1 MGNSAK
7 KAQAGEHEKALAEN
21 ATAIAARNKE
31 LYRPL
36 QAGFVKEAARDVSGV
51 LGGRANADTAQGF
64 SSSQG
69 ASLGAA
75 GSSGGFGSSR
85 SLMGQAQQGALQS
98 NALGGAL
105 GKANADAQSYKDKGQ
120 LGALK
125 LGQGAQTIAMQGL
138 GTAARAQ
145 NQELIAKSQAASS
158 IQNTNTAF
166 AFDAG
171 AGAYEKFRPKEL
183 SQFEK
188 YQKQIADSLK
198 RQEVEDYY
206 STRQR
211 RGR

>member
-51 LGGRANADTAQGF
+51 LGGRANADTAQAF

-69 ASLGAA
+69 AGMGTS

-85 SLMGQAQQGALQS
+85 SLMGQARQGALQS

-105 GKANADAQSYKDKGQ
+105 GKANATAQSYKDKGQ

-158 IQNTNTAF
+158 MQNTNQAF

-171 AGAYEKFRPKEL
+171 AGLYTLKNPPKTPEADAY
-183 SQFEK
+183 
-188 YQKQIADSLK
+188 KQML
-198 RQEVEDYY
+198 EDAKKLYG
-206 STRQR
+206 TRIT
-211 RGR
+211 

>member
-7 KAQAGEHEKALAEN
+7 KEQAGEHEKALAEN

-51 LGGRANADTAQGF
+51 LGGRANADTAQAF

-69 ASLGAA
+69 AGMGAS

-120 LGALK
+120 VGALK
-125 LGQGAQTIAMQGL
+125 LGQ
-138 GTAARAQ
+138 
-145 NQELIAKSQAASS
+145 
-158 IQNTNTAF
+158 
-166 AFDAG
+166 
-171 AGAYEKFRPKEL
+171 
-183 SQFEK
+183 
-188 YQKQIADSLK
+188 
-198 RQEVEDYY
+198 
-206 STRQR
+206 
-211 RGR
+211 

>member
-7 KAQAGEHEKALAEN
+7 KEQAGEHEKALAEN

-171 AGAYEKFRPKEL
+171 AGAYEKYRPKEP
-183 SQFEK
+183 SQLDLMQE
-188 YQKQIADSLK
+188 QLEGM
-198 RQEVEDYY
+198 RQRREVGDYF

>member
-85 SLMGQAQQGALQS
+85 SLMGQARQGALQS

-105 GKANADAQSYKDKGQ
+105 GKANATAQSYKDKGQ

-158 IQNTNTAF
+158 MQNTNKAF

-171 AGAYEKFRPKEL
+171 AGLYAKFNPQKTPEL
-183 SQFEK
+183 DRLTKAFEEMSK
-188 YQKQIADSLK
+188 NY
-198 RQEVEDYY
+198 RTEN
-206 STRQR
+206 T
-211 RGR
+211 

>member
-105 GKANADAQSYKDKGQ
+105 GKANATAQTYKDKGQ

-158 IQNTNTAF
+158 MQNTNQAF

-171 AGAYEKFRPKEL
+171 AGLYAKFNPQKTPEL
-183 SQFEK
+183 DRLTKAFEEMSNS
-188 YQKQIADSLK
+188 Y
-198 RQEVEDYY
+198 RTEN
-206 STRQR
+206 T
-211 RGR
+211 

>member
-1 MGNSAK
+1 MGSSAK

-51 LGGRANADTAQGF
+51 LGGRANADTAQAF

-69 ASLGAA
+69 AGMGTS

-85 SLMGQAQQGALQS
+85 SLMGQARQGALQS

-105 GKANADAQSYKDKGQ
+105 GKANATAQTYKDKGQ

-158 IQNTNTAF
+158 MQNTNQAF

-171 AGAYEKFRPKEL
+171 AGLYAKFNPQKTPEL
-183 SQFEK
+183 DRLTKAFEEMSNS
-188 YQKQIADSLK
+188 Y
-198 RQEVEDYY
+198 RTEN
-206 STRQR
+206 T
-211 RGR
+211 

>member
-7 KAQAGEHEKALAEN
+7 KAQAGENEKALAEN
-21 ATAIAARNKE
+21 ATAMSARNKE

-51 LGGRANADTAQGF
+51 LGGRANADTAQAF

-69 ASLGAA
+69 AGMGTS

-85 SLMGQAQQGALQS
+85 SLMGQARQGALQS

-158 IQNTNTAF
+158 MQNTNKAF

-171 AGAYEKFRPKEL
+171 AGLYAKFNPQKTPEL
-183 SQFEK
+183 DRLTKAFEEMSK
-188 YQKQIADSLK
+188 NY
-198 RQEVEDYY
+198 RTEN
-206 STRQR
+206 T
-211 RGR
+211 

>member
-7 KAQAGEHEKALAEN
+7 KEQAGEHEKALAEN

-51 LGGRANADTAQGF
+51 LGGRANADTAQAF

-69 ASLGAA
+69 AGMGAS

-105 GKANADAQSYKDKGQ
+105 GKANATAQTYKD
-120 LGALK
+120 
-125 LGQGAQTIAMQGL
+125 
-138 GTAARAQ
+138 
-145 NQELIAKSQAASS
+145 
-158 IQNTNTAF
+158 
-166 AFDAG
+166 
-171 AGAYEKFRPKEL
+171 
-183 SQFEK
+183 
-188 YQKQIADSLK
+188 
-198 RQEVEDYY
+198 
-206 STRQR
+206 
-211 RGR
+211 

>member
-7 KAQAGEHEKALAEN
+7 KAQAGENEKALAEN
-21 ATAIAARNKE
+21 ATALAARNKE

-51 LGGRANADTAQGF
+51 LGGRANADTAQAF

-69 ASLGAA
+69 AGMGTS

-85 SLMGQAQQGALQS
+85 SLMGQARQGALQS

-105 GKANADAQSYKDKGQ
+105 GKANATAQSYKDKGQ

-158 IQNTNTAF
+158 MQNTNQAF

-171 AGAYEKFRPKEL
+171 AGLYTLKNPPKTPEADAY
-183 SQFEK
+183 
-188 YQKQIADSLK
+188 KQML
-198 RQEVEDYY
+198 EDAKKLYG
-206 STRQR
+206 TRIT
-211 RGR
+211 

>member
-51 LGGRANADTAQGF
+51 LGGRANADTAQAF

-69 ASLGAA
+69 AGMGAS

-105 GKANADAQSYKDKGQ
+105 GKANATAQTYKDKGQ

-158 IQNTNTAF
+158 MQNTNQAF

-171 AGAYEKFRPKEL
+171 AGLYTKFNPQKTPEL
-183 SQFEK
+183 DRLTKAFEEMSNS
-188 YQKQIADSLK
+188 Y
-198 RQEVEDYY
+198 RTEN
-206 STRQR
+206 T
-211 RGR
+211 